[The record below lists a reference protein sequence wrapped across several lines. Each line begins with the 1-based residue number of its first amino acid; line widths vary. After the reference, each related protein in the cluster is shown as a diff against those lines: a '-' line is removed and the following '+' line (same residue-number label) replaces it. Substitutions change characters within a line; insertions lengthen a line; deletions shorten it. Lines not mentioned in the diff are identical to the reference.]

1 MTISLFDEDGLIR
14 YLRQINET
22 EKLLF
27 EREQLLTVQLKRL
40 DIKKLPENSN
50 YTSIEERILEYAF
63 GGRGADDE
71 GSSGNH
77 YNPDALYRA
86 WEKIYKPYEIE
97 KKRIL
102 RDYEELQKDKIIL
115 GCVKTGIYRLEKSEK
130 DLIENV
136 YIGGNKVASYCRMA
150 QVGHSTYGKIK
161 KSALKHLL
169 KISNDRLITL
179 FDEER
184 PEEYE
189 FEKNTAD
196 GGRSGSS
203 SADSDRDCHDVVS
216 IRRLHKGEKKV

>member
-1 MTISLFDEDGLIR
+1 MGF
-14 YLRQINET
+14 
-22 EKLLF
+22 
-27 EREQLLTVQLKRL
+27 
-40 DIKKLPENSN
+40 
-50 YTSIEERILEYAF
+50 
-63 GGRGADDE
+63 
-71 GSSGNH
+71 
-77 YNPDALYRA
+77 
-86 WEKIYKPYEIE
+86 
-97 KKRIL
+97 
-102 RDYEELQKDKIIL
+102 
-115 GCVKTGIYRLEKSEK
+115 
-130 DLIENV
+130 
-136 YIGGNKVASYCRMA
+136 
-150 QVGHSTYGKIK
+150 YGKIK